1 MGSGKGM
8 GIGKRVL
15 ENVGIDTGKLSP
27 GKYRW
32 GYWKT

>member
-15 ENVGIDTGKLSP
+15 ENVGIDTGKHKS
-27 GKYRW
+27 GEI
-32 GYWKT
+32 